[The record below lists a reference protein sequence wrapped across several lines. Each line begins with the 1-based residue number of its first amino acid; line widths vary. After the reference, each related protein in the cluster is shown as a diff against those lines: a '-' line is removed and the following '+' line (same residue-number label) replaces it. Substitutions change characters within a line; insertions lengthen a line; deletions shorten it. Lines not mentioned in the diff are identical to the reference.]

1 MSIEE
6 LKYRAQAKAFAKV
19 ISLSCDYDRAERDVN
34 SGLTG
39 GVTIDE
45 IKAIRDGI
53 VADKEVWD
61 YIYKLIELDK

>member
-1 MSIEE
+1 MTINEI
-6 LKYRAQAKAFAKV
+6 KYRAQAKAFAKV
-19 ISLSCDYDRAERDVN
+19 ISLSCDYDRTERDVKGN
-34 SGLTG
+34 NTG

-53 VADKEVWD
+53 AAEQKVWD